1 MRYYRWYYP
10 SALTQLAAVAHAAGH
25 DVSVYDAEICHER
38 DPATRDRVV
47 LMANQRVYHEQV
59 DDLDHPIWQHFRQ
72 VLDRENPDV
81 VGVSVLTCKLKSA
94 LNALAIV
101 RDADPHIRTCVGG
114 AHVTALPEKFAP
126 NTNVDAVFTG
136 WADVTFPQWLANG
149 CPRGVFA
156 ADRDAID
163 LTRIPYSRREALL
176 FPECYEPRDWS
187 MIHTSRGC
195 PGRCVFCSNGIMSG
209 YRILPRPEESV
220 RAELSELVET
230 RQVTDVFPAE
240 PTFTDR
246 PDHYR
251 AMARL
256 FKEFALPW
264 HADGR
269 WATITPEL
277 LADYVD
283 CGCYYL
289 GVGLESGSARVLRH
303 IRKGVTTGL
312 VREKAAVLR
321 DAGIRWQV
329 SCVVGFP
336 DETVDDMK
344 RTRDLALEIQPTRVF
359 VNALAPLPGTEVYS
373 RIPGMT
379 PELASRVSQLNPSH
393 CFSEHMD
400 LETFQHTFEDLL
412 TTFDAYNRRAGGL
425 RSR

>member
-1 MRYYRWYYP
+1 MHYYRWYYP
-10 SALTQLAAVAHAAGH
+10 SALAQLAAVAHAAGH
-25 DVSVYDAEICHER
+25 DVAVYDAEICHEK
-38 DPATRDRVV
+38 DPATCDRVV
-47 LMANQRVYHEQV
+47 LMENQRLYHDQV
-59 DDLDHPIWQHFRQ
+59 DDLDHPIWQHFKQ
-72 VLDRENPDV
+72 VLARENPDV

-94 LNALAIV
+94 LNALAIA

-114 AHVTALPEKFAP
+114 AHVTALPETFTRNA
-126 NTNVDAVFTG
+126 NVDAVFTG
-136 WADVTFPQWLANG
+136 WADLSFPRWLSAG
-149 CPRGVFA
+149 CPKGVFQA
-156 ADRDAID
+156 APDAID
-163 LTRIPYSRREALL
+163 LTSIPYSRREALL
-176 FPECYEPRDWS
+176 FPERYQPKDWS

-209 YRILPRPEESV
+209 HHILPRSEESV
-220 RAELSELVET
+220 RAELAELVEKW
-230 RQVTDVFPAE
+230 QVDDVFPAE

-256 FKEFALPW
+256 FQEFALPW

-277 LADYVD
+277 LAHYVD

-289 GVGLESGSARVLRH
+289 GVGLESGSDRVLRR
-303 IRKGVTTGL
+303 IRKGVNTKL

-329 SCVVGFP
+329 SCIVGFP
-336 DETVDDMK
+336 DETVDDMR
-344 RTRDLALEIQPTRVF
+344 RTRDLALEIQPTRIF

-379 PELASRVSQLNPSH
+379 PELAAGVSQLNPSH
-393 CFSEHMD
+393 CFSDHMD
-400 LETFQHTFEDLL
+400 LEAFQRTFEDLL
-412 TTFDAYNRRAGGL
+412 ATFDAYNQKAGGL
-425 RSR
+425 RGD